1 MSIFHRM
8 NNKINDEKYQFK
20 NKPNFT
26 NKYNQ
31 FSNVDAGG
39 INDILLR

>member
-20 NKPNFT
+20 NIFQKKFDFPCLI
-26 NKYNQ
+26 KLP
-31 FSNVDAGG
+31 
-39 INDILLR
+39 ILYGDN